1 MLNMVRSS
9 YYYKEG
15 VNLQKQKE
23 EADLRDR
30 IEEIVVEYERYGYR
44 RVTAALQREGLKVN
58 HKRVQR
64 IMKEEDLICKIKKR
78 WVVTTDSNHP
88 YRVYPNLMKDAKI
101 TGVNQAWVADITYIR
116 ILTAFVYLAVILDVF
131 SRKVVGWAISR
142 RIDTELT
149 RAALRMAIETRRPPE
164 GCIHHSDR
172 GVQYAAHDYVDDLNA
187 ASFLI
192 SMSRKGNP
200 YDNAQAES
208 FMKTLKNEEVYLW
221 DYKTFNDVKKRIPYF
236 IEEVYNEKRLHSA
249 LGYCP
254 PNEYESLVARNNK
267 RNRQNQLT
275 SEVLCV

>member
-30 IEEIVVEYERYGYR
+30 IEKIVVEYERYGYR

-64 IMKEEDLICKIKKR
+64 IMQEEDLICKIKKR
-78 WVVTTDSNHP
+78 WIVTTDSNHP
-88 YRVYPNLMKDAKI
+88 YPVYPHLLKDVKI

-131 SRKVVGWAISR
+131 SRKVVGWAISL

-187 ASFLI
+187 AGFLI

-221 DYKTFNDVKKRIPYF
+221 DYKTFEDVKKRIPYF

>member
-30 IEEIVVEYERYGYR
+30 IEKIVVEYERYGYR

-64 IMKEEDLICKIKKR
+64 IMQEEDLICKIKKR
-78 WVVTTDSNHP
+78 WIVTTDSNHP
-88 YRVYPNLMKDAKI
+88 YPVYPHLLKDVKI

-131 SRKVVGWAISR
+131 SRKVVGWAISL

-149 RAALRMAIETRRPPE
+149 RMALRMAIETRRPPE

-187 ASFLI
+187 AGFLI

-221 DYKTFNDVKKRIPYF
+221 DYKTFEDVKKRIPYF

>member
-1 MLNMVRSS
+1 MARSS

-64 IMKEEDLICKIKKR
+64 IMQEEDLICKIKKR

-88 YRVYPNLMKDAKI
+88 YRVYSNLMKDAKI
-101 TGVNQAWVADITYIR
+101 TGVNQALVADITYIR

-131 SRKVVGWAISR
+131 SRKVVGWALSR

-149 RAALRMAIETRRPPE
+149 RAALQMAIETRRPPE

-172 GVQYAAHDYVDDLNA
+172 GLQYAAHDYVDDLNA
-187 ASFLI
+187 AGFLI

-221 DYKTFNDVKKRIPYF
+221 DYKTFEDVKKRIPYF

-267 RNRQNQLT
+267 RTRQNQLT

>member
-1 MLNMVRSS
+1 MLKLARST
-9 YYYKEG
+9 YYYKKTLD
-15 VNLQKQKE
+15 LQKQKE
-23 EADLRDR
+23 DADLRDR
-30 IEEIVVEYERYGYR
+30 IEKIVVEHERYGYR
-44 RVTAALQREGLKVN
+44 RVTAQLQREGLNVN

-64 IMKEEDLICKIKKR
+64 IMQEEELICKIKKR

-88 YRVYPNLMKDAKI
+88 YPIAPNLLRDAKI
-101 TGVNQAWVADITYIR
+101 TGVNQAFVSDITYIR

-131 SRKVVGWAISR
+131 SRKVVGWAIST

-149 RAALRMAIETRRPPE
+149 RAALRMAIDTRCPPR

-172 GVQYAAHDYVDDLNA
+172 GMQYAAHEYVDDLKA
-187 ASFLI
+187 AGFQI

-221 DYKTFNDVKKRIPYF
+221 DYKTFEDVRKRVPYF

-254 PNEYESLVARNNK
+254 PNEYESLVARK
-267 RNRQNQLT
+267 ENRTRQTQLT
-275 SEVLCV
+275 SEALSV

>member
-1 MLNMVRSS
+1 MLNMARSS
-9 YYYKEG
+9 YYYKED

-64 IMKEEDLICKIKKR
+64 IMQEEDLICKIKKR

-131 SRKVVGWAISR
+131 SRKVVGWAISL

-149 RAALRMAIETRRPPE
+149 RAALRMAIETRRPLE

-172 GVQYAAHDYVDDLNA
+172 GVQYAAYDYVDDLNA
-187 ASFLI
+187 AGFLI

-267 RNRQNQLT
+267 RNRQNQPT

>member
-1 MLNMVRSS
+1 MLNMARSS
-9 YYYKEG
+9 YYYKEV

-64 IMKEEDLICKIKKR
+64 IMQEEDLICKIKKR

-88 YRVYPNLMKDAKI
+88 YLVYPNLMKDAKI

-131 SRKVVGWAISR
+131 SRKVVGWAISL

-172 GVQYAAHDYVDDLNA
+172 GVQYAAYDYVDDLNA
-187 ASFLI
+187 AGFLI

>member
-1 MLNMVRSS
+1 MLKLARST
-9 YYYKEG
+9 YYCRKSPD
-15 VNLQKQKE
+15 LQKQKE

-30 IEEIVVEYERYGYR
+30 IEKIVVENERYGYR
-44 RVTAALQREGLKVN
+44 RVTAQLRREGVKVN

-64 IMKEEDLICKIKKR
+64 IMQEEELICKLKKR

-88 YRVYPNLMKDAKI
+88 YPIAPNLLKDAKI
-101 TGVNQAWVADITYIR
+101 TGVNQAWVSDITYIR

-131 SRKVVGWAISR
+131 SRKVVGWAISL

-149 RAALRMAIETRRPPE
+149 RAALRMAIETRCPPR

-172 GVQYAAHDYVDDLNA
+172 GVQYAAHEYVENLRSA
-187 ASFLI
+187 GLLI

-221 DYKTFNDVKKRIPYF
+221 DYKTFEDVKKRVPYF

-254 PNEYESLVARNNK
+254 PNEYESLVTMKKNP
-267 RNRQNQLT
+267 NRQTQLT

>member
-1 MLNMVRSS
+1 MLKMVRSS

-30 IEEIVVEYERYGYR
+30 IEKIVVEYERYGYR

-64 IMKEEDLICKIKKR
+64 IMQEEELICKIKKR
-78 WVVTTDSNHP
+78 WIVTTDSNHP
-88 YRVYPNLMKDAKI
+88 YPVYPHLLKDAKI

-131 SRKVVGWAISR
+131 SRKVVGWAISL

-149 RAALRMAIETRRPPE
+149 RMALRMAIETRRPPK

-187 ASFLI
+187 AGFLI

-221 DYKTFNDVKKRIPYF
+221 DYKTFEDVKKRIPYF

-254 PNEYESLVARNNK
+254 PNEYESLVTRNEN
-267 RNRQNQLT
+267 RNRQTQLT

>member
-30 IEEIVVEYERYGYR
+30 IEKIVVEYERYGYR

-64 IMKEEDLICKIKKR
+64 IMQEEELIC
-78 WVVTTDSNHP
+78 
-88 YRVYPNLMKDAKI
+88 
-101 TGVNQAWVADITYIR
+101 
-116 ILTAFVYLAVILDVF
+116 
-131 SRKVVGWAISR
+131 
-142 RIDTELT
+142 
-149 RAALRMAIETRRPPE
+149 
-164 GCIHHSDR
+164 
-172 GVQYAAHDYVDDLNA
+172 
-187 ASFLI
+187 
-192 SMSRKGNP
+192 MSRKGNP
-200 YDNAQAES
+200 YDNAPAES

-221 DYKTFNDVKKRIPYF
+221 DYKTFEDVKKRIPYF

-254 PNEYESLVARNNK
+254 PNEYESLVARNEN
-267 RNRQNQLT
+267 RNRQTQLT

>member
-1 MLNMVRSS
+1 MLNMARSS

-64 IMKEEDLICKIKKR
+64 IMQEEDLICKIKKR

-101 TGVNQAWVADITYIR
+101 TGVNQALVADITYIR

-131 SRKVVGWAISR
+131 SRKVVGWALSR

-149 RAALRMAIETRRPPE
+149 RAALQMAIETRRPPE

-187 ASFLI
+187 AGFLI

>member
-1 MLNMVRSS
+1 MLKMARSS
-9 YYYKEG
+9 YYYRKSLD
-15 VNLQKQKE
+15 LQKQKE

-30 IEEIVVEYERYGYR
+30 IEKIVVEHERYGYR
-44 RVTAALQREGLKVN
+44 RVTAQLQREGSNVN

-64 IMKEEDLICKIKKR
+64 IMQEEELICKIKKR

-88 YRVYPNLMKDAKI
+88 FPIAPNLLKDAKI
-101 TGVNQAWVADITYIR
+101 TGVNQAWVSDITYIR

-131 SRKVVGWAISR
+131 SRKIVGWAISL

-149 RAALRMAIETRRPPE
+149 RAALRMAIETRCPPR

-172 GVQYAAHDYVDDLNA
+172 GVQYAAQEYIDDLK
-187 ASFLI
+187 ASGFLI

-208 FMKTLKNEEVYLW
+208 FIKTLKSEEVYLW
-221 DYKTFNDVKKRIPYF
+221 DYKTFEDVKKRIPYF

-254 PNEYESLVARNNK
+254 PNEYESLVARKDN
-267 RNRQNQLT
+267 NRQTQLT
-275 SEVLCV
+275 SEALCV

>member
-1 MLNMVRSS
+1 MLKMARSS
-9 YYYKEG
+9 YYYRKSLD
-15 VNLQKQKE
+15 LQKQKE

-30 IEEIVVEYERYGYR
+30 IEKIVVEHERYGYR
-44 RVTAALQREGLKVN
+44 RVTAQLQREGSNVN

-64 IMKEEDLICKIKKR
+64 IMQEEELICKIRKR
-78 WVVTTDSNHP
+78 WVVTTDSNHSFP
-88 YRVYPNLMKDAKI
+88 IATNLLKDAKI
-101 TGVNQAWVADITYIR
+101 TGVNQAWVSDITYIR

-131 SRKVVGWAISR
+131 SRKIVGWAISL

-149 RAALRMAIETRRPPE
+149 RAALRMAIETRCPPR

-172 GVQYAAHDYVDDLNA
+172 GVQYAAQEYIDDLK
-187 ASFLI
+187 ASGFLI

-208 FMKTLKNEEVYLW
+208 FIKTLKSEEVYLW
-221 DYKTFNDVKKRIPYF
+221 DYKTFEDVKKRIPYF

-254 PNEYESLVARNNK
+254 PNEYESLVARKDN
-267 RNRQNQLT
+267 NRQTQLT
-275 SEVLCV
+275 SEPLCV